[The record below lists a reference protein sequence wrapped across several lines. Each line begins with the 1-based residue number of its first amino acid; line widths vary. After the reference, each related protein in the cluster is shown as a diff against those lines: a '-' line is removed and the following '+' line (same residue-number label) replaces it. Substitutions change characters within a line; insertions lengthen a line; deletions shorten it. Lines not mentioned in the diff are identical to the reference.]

1 MPKRTKIMI
10 IKSFELLLKKRKYES
25 ISVKQIVESCDINR
39 KTFYYYFRDIDDLLV
54 ETFDYEILTFYQSL
68 PEGITI
74 SEGLDLFFGF
84 IEENKDIIYHI
95 SNSEGLENL
104 ENHFYRTLYNF
115 ANKDIIRRAKNHKLT
130 ENQIDV
136 ISNIFVHTITGFV
149 VQWLNEG
156 MKTDPMEFLRGLSK
170 IIEGTLT
177 LMMNNCDKING
188 TEL

>member
-10 IKSFELLLKKRKYES
+10 IKSFELLLRKKKYES

-54 ETFDYEILTFYQSL
+54 ETFDYEILAFYQSL
-68 PEGITI
+68 PEGIKI
-74 SEGLDLFFGF
+74 GEGLDMFFNF

-104 ENHFYRTLYNF
+104 EMHFYRTLYNF
-115 ANKDIIRRAKNHKLT
+115 AVKDISRRAKNHTLT
-130 ENQIDV
+130 ENQID
-136 ISNIFVHTITGFV
+136 IIANIYVHTVTGFV

-156 MKTDPMEFLRGLSK
+156 MKTDPMEFLKGMGR
-170 IIEGTLT
+170 IIEGSMD
-177 LMMNNCDKING
+177 LMMSNCDRING